1 MEACHHLK
9 IDRQAAHSQQ
19 ILDPQKT
26 VLRSRSRWGDFDEDP
41 EPKLTVFKI
50 LTAPALKSD
59 WRMPG

>member
-26 VLRSRSRWGDFDEDP
+26 VLRSRCGDFDEDP

-59 WRMPG
+59 WRLPG